1 MLFLE
6 SIFCLVKDEIS
17 SEVDAIIVPVH
28 LAMIRMGKLCVG
40 AGEIWPSE
48 VVEEKSELLPT
59 NWNSNPEKYV
69 FRYVDIKNNRFLMKA
84 VRSQEF
90 IFVNII
96 NVNIDLATESALKIN
111 NYVNESFKD
120 FRSAYK
126 NLAVLEKLVADLL
139 AIVEDFDNFY
149 QPSDFDSEINYLSP
163 LLKKVDLNNL
173 KTIDSEEMIDKNSEE
188 KILEIEQ
195 PGRRQNGGQILFGKD
210 GYLYI
215 ATGDGGDLAN
225 KRFNKN
231 SLLGK
236 ILRINVSCISI
247 SKKYCIPRDN
257 PFLNAK
263 HAKEEIYAYG
273 FRNPWRCCLDPG
285 DPFTGYG
292 EGRIFCGDNGE
303 EHPYEEINLVV
314 RGGRY
319 GWIELEESK
328 CSSLKQCQNVFR
340 ESNLPSEDQ
349 LPLYEYTHPK
359 GQAIV
364 GIVVYRGQNISFL
377 NGAIVYAD
385 FVQGSLHYLEETSN
399 YQWISKDISVELCK
413 DENKNF
419 NGSFILGLSLDEEGE
434 IIVMKTQS
442 LNSFSAT
449 GILYRLITQPV
460 SSSSGGYYSST
471 LLIIILSIES
481 L

>member
-48 VVEEKSELLPT
+48 GVEEKSELLPA

-84 VRSQEF
+84 
-90 IFVNII
+90 
-96 NVNIDLATESALKIN
+96 
-111 NYVNESFKD
+111 
-120 FRSAYK
+120 
-126 NLAVLEKLVADLL
+126 
-139 AIVEDFDNFY
+139 
-149 QPSDFDSEINYLSP
+149 
-163 LLKKVDLNNL
+163 
-173 KTIDSEEMIDKNSEE
+173 IDKNSEE

-195 PGRRQNGGQILFGKD
+195 PGRRQNGGQIFFGKD

-236 ILRINVSCISI
+236 ILRINISCISI

-303 EHPYEEINLVV
+303 EHPSEEINLVV
-314 RGGRY
+314 SGGRY

-328 CSSLKQCQNVFR
+328 CSSLKQCQIVFR

-364 GIVVYRGQNISFL
+364 GIVVYRGQNIPFL

-385 FVQGSLHYLEETSN
+385 FVQGSLHYLEEISN

-413 DENKNF
+413 DENKNL
-419 NGSFILGLSLDEEGE
+419 NGSFILGLCLDEEGE

-442 LNSFSAT
+442 LNSFSPT
-449 GILYRLITQPV
+449 GILYRLISQPV

-471 LLIIILSIES
+471 LLITILSLES
-481 L
+481 LI

>member
-1 MLFLE
+1 MCSYKYSLILILI
-6 SIFCLVKDEIS
+6 IFCKIILSGDINNNRLCLKKVISNVKHPTTVIPWPLGKKLLIGEHAGIIRLIEEKGEENIS
-17 SEVDAIIVPVH
+17 
-28 LAMIRMGKLCVG
+28 
-40 AGEIWPSE
+40 
-48 VVEEKSELLPT
+48 EEKSIFLNITDRVLTSSAPGEERGLL
-59 NWNSNPEKYV
+59 S
-69 FRYVDIKNNRFLMKA
+69 F
-84 VRSQEF
+84 
-90 IFVNII
+90 
-96 NVNIDLATESALKIN
+96 ALDPHFIN
-111 NYVNESFKD
+111 NGFIYTCYSAESSD
-120 FRSAYK
+120 RSM
-126 NLAVLEKLVADLL
+126 DH
-139 AIVEDFDNFY
+139 
-149 QPSDFDSEINYLSP
+149 
-163 LLKKVDLNNL
+163 
-173 KTIDSEEMIDKNSEE
+173 KTIISKFKSYFDDQEKIDKNSEE

-195 PGRRQNGGQILFGKD
+195 PGRRQNGGQIFFGKD

-236 ILRINVSCISI
+236 ILRINISCISI

-303 EHPYEEINLVV
+303 EHPSEEINLVV
-314 RGGRY
+314 SGGRY

-328 CSSLKQCQNVFR
+328 CSSLKQCQIVFR

-364 GIVVYRGQNISFL
+364 GIVVYRGQNIPFL

-385 FVQGSLHYLEETSN
+385 FVQGSLHYLEEISN

-413 DENKNF
+413 DENKNL
-419 NGSFILGLSLDEEGE
+419 NGSFILGLCLDEEGE

-442 LNSFSAT
+442 LNSFSPT
-449 GILYRLITQPV
+449 GILYRLISQPV

-471 LLIIILSIES
+471 LLITILSLES
-481 L
+481 LI